1 MDLSCTSG
9 TYRCTDCPASPTIPF
24 FRTETILMCRET
36 YVIVFILLVF
46 IAEKTN
52 VAAGVE
58 QPPTI
63 AASVAE
69 KEHNGPD
76 NIKLTLESALH
87 IALANNP
94 ELAAGRWDVAAAKGR
109 VNTAIATGRPTLDI
123 AGGYQ
128 RHVDNQ
134 RLIPTRYNGEPGYF
148 DEDILRGDVIFKLPV
163 YTGGRIT
170 AEIKNTELLQAA
182 EEHRLV
188 QTREELVFNVSSTFH
203 TLLGQS
209 EVIRSLEFAVGA
221 MASHR
226 RQVQDLLDA
235 QKAARVD
242 LLRTDVRLA
251 NLRYNLVNEQ
261 NNLSTLRRLLANLLG
276 VTSDPDPIPP
286 DDQPEQK
293 FFRSADPAELM
304 VSALRT
310 RGDFLAA
317 TARLQ
322 AQEQRVAAAKSG
334 SRPTV
339 SLYGGYGVRSNN
351 EGDQDDVGSAGVLVT
366 LPVFDGGLV
375 DAKVETE
382 RAVLA
387 ASRDR
392 LKKLELQ
399 IRREIE
405 IALLDIRSSKE
416 RINATRQSL
425 EQAGESLRI
434 EQMKYGLGSGSIVD
448 VLDAQSELLQSETNY
463 TRARVD
469 ARIAMAR
476 LQLAIGEQKQ

>member
-1 MDLSCTSG
+1 
-9 TYRCTDCPASPTIPF
+9 
-24 FRTETILMCRET
+24 MCRET
-36 YVIVFILLVF
+36 YVIVLILLVF
-46 IAEKTN
+46 IAGKTN

-58 QPPTI
+58 PPLTI
-63 AASVAE
+63 ASSVAE

-94 ELAAGRWDVAAAKGR
+94 ELAASRWDVAAAKGR
-109 VNTAIATGRPTLDI
+109 VNTAIATGRPTLDV

-170 AEIKNTELLQAA
+170 TEIKSAELLQAA

-188 QTREELVFNVSSTFH
+188 QTREELVFNVSSIFH
-203 TLLGQS
+203 ILLGQR
-209 EVIRSLEFAVGA
+209 EVIRSLEFAVDA
-221 MASHR
+221 MENHR

-242 LLRTDVRLA
+242 LLRTEVRLA
-251 NLRYNLVNEQ
+251 DLRYNLVNEQ
-261 NNLSTLRRLLANLLG
+261 NALSTQRRLLANLLG
-276 VTSDPDPIPP
+276 VTYDPEPIPP
-286 DDQPEQK
+286 GDQPDQK
-293 FFRSADPAELM
+293 FPSSADLAELM
-304 VSALRT
+304 AVALQT
-310 RGDFLAA
+310 RGDYLAA
-317 TARLQ
+317 GTGLQ
-322 AQEQRVAAAKSG
+322 AQEQRVAAAKTG

-339 SLYGGYGVRSNN
+339 SLFGSYGSRSNSD
-351 EGDQDDVGSAGVLVT
+351 GDQDDIGSAGVLMT

-399 IRREIE
+399 VRREIE

-416 RINATRQSL
+416 RINAARQSL

-434 EQMKYGLGSGSIVD
+434 QQMKYGLGSGSILD
-448 VLDAQSELLQSETNY
+448 VLDAQSALLQSETNY

-469 ARIAMAR
+469 ARIAVAR
-476 LQLAIGEQKQ
+476 LQLVSGEKEQ